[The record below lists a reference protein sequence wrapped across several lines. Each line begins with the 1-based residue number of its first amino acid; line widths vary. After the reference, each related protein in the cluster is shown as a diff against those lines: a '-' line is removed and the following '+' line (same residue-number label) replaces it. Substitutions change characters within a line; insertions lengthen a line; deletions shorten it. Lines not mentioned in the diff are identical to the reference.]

1 MQSKQKRVL
10 NQLLG
15 SLKVQ
20 DSKRLIVVETTQTYE
35 NATSVALYVGS
46 KTFTGIELPWK
57 NNERNVSQVPRGTY
71 AWQKITRQSNGKPAI
86 WLRDVPGRSEILI
99 HEGRFPH
106 HSKGCIL
113 IPEYEDFHDYVENKG
128 LIVLL

>member
-1 MQSKQKRVL
+1 MQPKQKRVL

-20 DSKRLIVVETTQTYE
+20 DSKRLITVETTHTYE
-35 NATSVALYVGS
+35 NATTVALYVGT
-46 KTFTGIELPWK
+46 KTFTGLELPWRNNQK
-57 NNERNVSQVPRGTY
+57 NISQIPRGVY
-71 AWQKITRQSNGKPAI
+71 AWQKITRQSNGNPAI
-86 WLRDVPGRSEILI
+86 WIRDVEGRSEILI
-99 HEGRFPH
+99 HQGRYPH

-113 IPEYEDFHDYVENKG
+113 IDGYEKFHDYVENKG

>member
-20 DSKRLIVVETTQTYE
+20 DSKRLIVVETTDKYQ
-35 NATSVALYVGS
+35 NANRVSLYVGNE
-46 KTFTGIELPWK
+46 TFYGIELPWK
-57 NNERNVSQVPRGTY
+57 NNERNVSQIPRGTY
-71 AWQKITRQSNGKPAI
+71 AWQKIKRQSNGKPAI
-86 WLRDVPGRSEILI
+86 WLRDVPNRSEILI
-99 HEGRFPH
+99 HEGRH
-106 HSKGCIL
+106 ANQSKGCIL
-113 IPEYEDFHDYVENKG
+113 IPGYEDFHDYVENKG

>member
-1 MQSKQKRVL
+1 MQSKTKRTL

-20 DSKRLIVVETTQTYE
+20 DSKRLIVVEITHNYQ
-35 NATSVALYVGS
+35 NANSVNLYVGN
-46 KTFTGIELPWK
+46 KTFDGIELPWNDNK
-57 NNERNVSQVPRGTY
+57 RNVSSIPRGTY
-71 AWQKITRQSNGKPAI
+71 AWQKIKRQSNGKNAI
-86 WLRDVPGRSEILI
+86 WIRDVENRSEILI
-99 HEGRFPH
+99 HQGTKPI

-113 IPEYEDFHDYVENKG
+113 IPDYETFHSYVENKG